1 MAQSKS
7 PASNQI
13 AANIQIATPASK
25 RMCKLN
31 NGGPPLPRPHTQLK
45 IYRTET
51 LNIFTIDQLHSK
63 NHAVQKQNAFFPKS

>member
-31 NGGPPLPRPHTQLK
+31 NGGPPKPCSHTQLK
-45 IYRTET
+45 NYRTET
-51 LNIFTIDQLHSK
+51 LDVFTIKLITQ
-63 NHAVQKQNAFFPKS
+63 